1 MNNTASIENK
11 KKRYRPLIYFAASL
25 VIALVLTWRLKEPSF
40 TDSQVY
46 ALFLLFFAAA
56 LWVTEAIPP
65 FAVSLFILAY
75 LVFTFGNPH
84 LNSAPEKIDRYVNTF
99 SSSIIWLLLGGFFM
113 AAAMKKTGLDTK
125 LLALTLKISGN
136 KPRNILIALMLTTMV
151 AAMLMSDSATTTMVT
166 AAIIPLLST
175 LGKPNVTKAFLLGIS
190 IAAAVG
196 GMGTIIANSTNPVVA
211 GLINESGTEFSFLN
225 WIVYG
230 LPVSILLL
238 SVCCFVLIRLH
249 FKNAEPISLD
259 FLQGSTNNIAT
270 PTGQRTI
277 VLIVIFTTILFWLT
291 GSVHRITV
299 AATCAIPIVVLTITG
314 ILTSNDIR
322 SMPWDSLLLV
332 AGGLSLGEAL
342 RTTGILNHY
351 TSYIGTMNDRPILF
365 ILMLSYVAMLFS
377 NVGSSTAACMLLIP
391 LGMSVLPNW
400 KTEVAISIGL
410 SSACSLLLPAAT
422 PPNVIV
428 YSTGLLKQKDFR
440 IGGLIVG
447 ILGPLLALLWALLIR
462 R

>member
-1 MNNTASIENK
+1 MSNTGTIANK
-11 KKRYRPLIYFAASL
+11 NKYRPLIYFAVSL
-25 VIALVLTWRLKEPSF
+25 AIALVLTRVLREPGF

-46 ALFLLFFAAA
+46 ALFLLFFATA
-56 LWVTEAIPP
+56 LWITEAIPP

-113 AAAMKKTGLDTK
+113 AAAMRKTGLDIR
-125 LLALTLKISGN
+125 LLAFTLRLSGN
-136 KPRNILIALMLTTMV
+136 KPRNILVSLMLTTMI
-151 AAMLMSDSATTTMVT
+151 AAMLMSDSATATMVI
-166 AAIIPLLST
+166 AAITPLLTT
-175 LGKPNVTKAFLLGIS
+175 LGKSNISKGLPLGVS
-190 IAAAVG
+190 LAAALG

-211 GLINESGTEFSFLN
+211 GLINEAGIEFGFLN

-230 LPVSILLL
+230 LPVSIILTAICCYIL
-238 SVCCFVLIRLH
+238 SRVY
-249 FKNAEPISLD
+249 FKEADPISLD
-259 FLQGSTNNIAT
+259 FLKHPASPGTA
-270 PTGQRTI
+270 GQRTI
-277 VLIVIFTTILFWLT
+277 VLIVVFVTILFWLT
-291 GSVHRITV
+291 GSIHGITV
-299 AATCAIPIVVLTITG
+299 AATCAIPIVVLTVTG
-314 ILTSNDIR
+314 ILTSSDIR
-322 SMPWDSLLLV
+322 TMPWDSLLLV

-342 RTTGILNHY
+342 KTTGILDYY
-351 TSYIGTMNDRPILF
+351 TSHITAMNHRPVLF
-365 ILMLSYVAMLFS
+365 ILMLSYAAMLFS

-410 SSACSLLLPAAT
+410 SSACSVLLPAAT
-422 PPNVIV
+422 PSNVIV

-440 IGGLIVG
+440 IGGLVVG
-447 ILGPLLALLWALLIR
+447 ILGPLLVLLWSLLIR

>member
-1 MNNTASIENK
+1 MSNTGTIANK
-11 KKRYRPLIYFAASL
+11 NKYRPLIYFGVSL
-25 VIALVLTWRLKEPSF
+25 VIALVLTRVLREPGF

-46 ALFLLFFAAA
+46 ALFLLFFATA
-56 LWVTEAIPP
+56 LWITEAIPP

-113 AAAMKKTGLDTK
+113 AAAMRKTGLDIR
-125 LLALTLKISGN
+125 LLAFTLRLSGN
-136 KPRNILIALMLTTMV
+136 KPRNILVSLMLTTMI
-151 AAMLMSDSATTTMVT
+151 AAMLMSDSATATMVI
-166 AAIIPLLST
+166 AAITPLLTT
-175 LGKPNVTKAFLLGIS
+175 LGKSNISKGLPLGVS
-190 IAAAVG
+190 LAAALG

-211 GLINESGTEFSFLN
+211 GLINEAGIEFGFLN

-230 LPVSILLL
+230 LPVSIILTAICCYIL
-238 SVCCFVLIRLH
+238 SRVY
-249 FKNAEPISLD
+249 FKEADPISLD
-259 FLQGSTNNIAT
+259 FLKHPASPGTA
-270 PTGQRTI
+270 GQRTI
-277 VLIVIFTTILFWLT
+277 VLIVVFVTILFWLT
-291 GSVHRITV
+291 GSIHGITV
-299 AATCAIPIVVLTITG
+299 AATCAIPIVVLTVTG
-314 ILTSNDIR
+314 ILTSSDIR
-322 SMPWDSLLLV
+322 TMPWDSLLLV

-342 RTTGILNHY
+342 KTTGILDYY
-351 TSYIGTMNDRPILF
+351 TSHITAMNHRPVLF
-365 ILMLSYVAMLFS
+365 ILMLSYAAMLFS

-410 SSACSLLLPAAT
+410 SSACSVLLPAAT
-422 PPNVIV
+422 PSNVIV

-440 IGGLIVG
+440 IGGLVVG
-447 ILGPLLALLWALLIR
+447 ILGPLLVLLWSLLIR

>member
-1 MNNTASIENK
+1 MSNTGTIANK
-11 KKRYRPLIYFAASL
+11 NKYRPLIYFAVSL
-25 VIALVLTWRLKEPSF
+25 VIALVLTRVLREPGF

-46 ALFLLFFAAA
+46 ALFLLFFATA
-56 LWVTEAIPP
+56 LWITEAIPP

-113 AAAMKKTGLDTK
+113 AAAMRKTGLDIR
-125 LLALTLKISGN
+125 LLAFTLRLSGN
-136 KPRNILIALMLTTMV
+136 KPRNILVSLMLTTMI
-151 AAMLMSDSATTTMVT
+151 AAMLMSDSATATMVI
-166 AAIIPLLST
+166 AAITPLLTT
-175 LGKPNVTKAFLLGIS
+175 LGKSNISKGLPLGVS
-190 IAAAVG
+190 LAAALG

-211 GLINESGTEFSFLN
+211 GLINEAGIEFGFLN

-230 LPVSILLL
+230 LPVSIILTAICCYIL
-238 SVCCFVLIRLH
+238 SRVY
-249 FKNAEPISLD
+249 FKEADPISLD
-259 FLQGSTNNIAT
+259 FLKHSASPGTA
-270 PTGQRTI
+270 GQRTI
-277 VLIVIFTTILFWLT
+277 VLIVVFVTILFWLT
-291 GSVHRITV
+291 GSIHGITV
-299 AATCAIPIVVLTITG
+299 AATCAIPIVVLTVTG
-314 ILTSNDIR
+314 ILTSSDIR
-322 SMPWDSLLLV
+322 TMPWDSLLLV

-342 RTTGILNHY
+342 KTTGILDYY
-351 TSYIGTMNDRPILF
+351 TSHITAMNHRPVLF
-365 ILMLSYVAMLFS
+365 ILMLSYAAMLFS

-410 SSACSLLLPAAT
+410 SSACSVLLPAAT
-422 PPNVIV
+422 PSNVIV

-440 IGGLIVG
+440 IGGLVVG
-447 ILGPLLALLWALLIR
+447 ILGPLLVLLWSLLIR